1 MVFIEDGNQSLTPE
15 GLVNFTKYSML
26 AATIHEVQRF
36 QQATYCL
43 QPVPELQEYLAAQL
57 QCAGDVH
64 ELWER
69 SCQLDP
75 RGRGDGGR
83 SRDTYTAT
91 GGMTTSMVVACMI
104 LDD

>member
-1 MVFIEDGNQSLTPE
+1 
-15 GLVNFTKYSML
+15 ML
-26 AATIHEVQRF
+26 ASAIHEVQRF
-36 QQATYCL
+36 QQVPYCL
-43 QPVPELQEYLAAQL
+43 QPVPEIQEYLSAQFRST
-57 QCAGDVH
+57 GDVH

-75 RGRGDGGR
+75 RGRGDGSR